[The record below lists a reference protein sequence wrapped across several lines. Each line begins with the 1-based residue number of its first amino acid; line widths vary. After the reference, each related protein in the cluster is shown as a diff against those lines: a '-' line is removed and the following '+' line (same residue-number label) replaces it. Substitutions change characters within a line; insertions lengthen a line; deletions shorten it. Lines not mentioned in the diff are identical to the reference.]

1 MSIRGVVLVVLCVV
15 LALSRA
21 RRSSVELEDEEK
33 INSARCT
40 SRCLTLHMTQIS
52 AAFRHF
58 QNDQVLV
65 WCENQR
71 RCAQCLQPCKELW
84 ETKMMR
90 SPKSCEKQTE
100 CVTSSEF
107 LTSLR
112 SSRQGDCPQPQ
123 RATGFAAA
131 CVESCSLDRHCP
143 SPRKCCFNGCGHTCQ
158 TPNHLYKGVPLK
170 PRRDMSFVEDPVG
183 RLKVMWVSKFN
194 VSIEPVVYVLQS
206 RWNTGIHPSEDNA
219 SPWNT
224 VAMTL
229 SEDALLAYLRPQ
241 RWYQFRVAAVNSQG
255 TRGFTTPSKHHISS
269 KDPSPPGPPTNIQ
282 VSNQTL
288 ITIVSQAGSHL
299 TERSGGNEIAV
310 AIYIHWDPPEDGD
323 LPVHNYKVTWMSR
336 HRTHNHTHPT
346 QRKTHELHKNM
357 HARLIQPQDHQR
369 SKKGNKSRVTQ
380 GVQCELW
387 LQGLLP
393 DTSYFLSVQS
403 VAYWG
408 QKRLKSPR
416 AHIAFTTVSSKN
428 IAKSEDFTNELPSAS
443 SSSSPSQSLPPSL
456 SSSIPSPLDLPPSSS
471 LPQPDSPLGHA
482 VLEDLRLEVAAPHY
496 YSGQLQVKVFWK
508 RSNYARNRHSGPYIL
523 RWRPHTCS
531 TNVTGTEGTASVQG
545 THYTIRGLLF
555 ACKYWV
561 TVAMKT
567 GPELKAVAWVTTP
580 TCSSIKIKG
589 DNTLSCSSEERPP
602 TGKKVI
608 LRPERL
614 TADFQTVNSTLVA
627 IFRWRVSQH
636 ALDLAQVQG
645 FQFTWTLLS
654 GVTFGEKGREDTLI
668 SQTQTIASS
677 QRAVIVQGLQNNSVY
692 KVQLQVLTPEGN
704 NGAAVFKTFH
714 TPVL

>member
-1 MSIRGVVLVVLCVV
+1 MSVRGVVLVVLCAV
-15 LALSRA
+15 LLVTRA
-21 RRSSVELEDEEK
+21 RRSSVEQEDEEK

-40 SRCLTLHMTQIS
+40 SRCLTLHMTQIT

-58 QNDQVLV
+58 QSDQVLV

-71 RCAQCLQPCKELW
+71 RCAQCLKPCKELW
-84 ETKMMR
+84 ETKKKH
-90 SPKSCEKQTE
+90 SLKSCEKQTE

-143 SPRKCCFNGCGHTCQ
+143 FPRKCCFNGCGHTCQ
-158 TPNHLYKGVPLK
+158 TPANLYKGVPLK
-170 PRRDMSFVEDPVG
+170 PRRDMSFMEDPVG
-183 RLKVMWVSKFN
+183 RVKVMWVSKFN

-219 SPWNT
+219 SPWIT

-229 SEDALLAYLRPQ
+229 SEDALLSDLRPQ

-255 TRGFTTPSKHHISS
+255 SRGFTTPSKHHISN
-269 KDPSPPGPPTNIQ
+269 KDPSIPGPPINIR

-288 ITIVSQAGSHL
+288 VQITSQAGSHF
-299 TERSGGNEIAV
+299 TGSRARGIGITVAV
-310 AIYIHWDPPEDGD
+310 YIHWDPPQEGD
-323 LPVHNYKVTWMSR
+323 LPVQNYRVTWMSR
-336 HRTHNHTHPT
+336 HRTQNITHPT
-346 QRKTHELHKNM
+346 QENKHELHKNL
-357 HARLIQPQDHQR
+357 HTRFIQPQVHQQ
-369 SKKGNKSRVTQ
+369 SKKGSNSRVTQ

-387 LQGLLP
+387 LHGLLP
-393 DTSYFLSVQS
+393 DTFYVLSVQS

-416 AHIAFTTVSSKN
+416 AHTVFTTMSYKG
-428 IAKSEDFTNELPSAS
+428 EDLSNELPSAS
-443 SSSSPSQSLPPSL
+443 SSLSPSQPLSPSL
-456 SSSIPSPLDLPPSSS
+456 SSSSFSSSSPDLPLFSSLPHPESPLD
-471 LPQPDSPLGHA
+471 HA
-482 VLEDLRLEVAAPHY
+482 VPSDLRLEVAAPHY
-496 YSGQLQVKVFWK
+496 HNGQLQVKAFWK
-508 RSNYARNRHSGPYIL
+508 RSNHARNRHPGPYIL

-531 TNVTGTEGTASVQG
+531 TNVTGTEGTANVQG
-545 THYTIRGLLF
+545 THYTITGLLF

-561 TVAMKT
+561 AVAMT
-567 GPELKAVAWVTTP
+567 TDAELEAVAWVTTP
-580 TCSSIKIKG
+580 TCSSIRVKG
-589 DNTLSCSSEERPP
+589 DKTLPCSTEERPLA
-602 TGKKVI
+602 GRKVI

-614 TADFQTVNSTLVA
+614 TAKFQHVNGTLLA
-627 IFRWRVSQH
+627 FFRWRVSQH
-636 ALDLAQVQG
+636 ALDLAEVQG
-645 FQFTWTLLS
+645 FQFTWTLQS
-654 GVTFGEKGREDTLI
+654 DVTLVAKGQEDTLI
-668 SQTQTIASS
+668 SQTQTIAPS
-677 QRAVIVQGLQNNSVY
+677 QRAVIIHGLQSDSAY
-692 KVQLQVLTPEGN
+692 KVQLQVLTPGGN